1 MPPCPIA
8 MPSSTA
14 MVLNSRGT
22 APAARIASLTMRPT
36 GARWVWPGTN
46 SVKLFATAMIGL
58 PMSSLATPEARIR
71 ARAPAMLRP
80 WVTVRDLSSGIVARL
95 LQTGWAVCEPT
106 PRLQDLDRVSGWRDA
121 WLAI

>member
-1 MPPCPIA
+1 MPPWPIA

-22 APAARIASLTMRPT
+22 APAARIASETMRPT
-36 GARWVWPGTN
+36 GARWVCPGTN

-58 PMSSLATPEARIR
+58 PMSAPATPEARIR

-80 WVTVRDLSSGIVARL
+80 WVTVRDLSSGIA
-95 LQTGWAVCEPT
+95 
-106 PRLQDLDRVSGWRDA
+106 
-121 WLAI
+121 LAPQHPE